1 MSLRILLLC
10 HSFNSLSQR
19 LFAELRARGHTLSV
33 ELDIA
38 DSVTEEAVALARPD
52 LVLAP
57 FLKRRIPA
65 AVWQRVPCFVVHPG
79 PPGDQGPSALDWA
92 VRNREA
98 QWGVTVLQADGA
110 FDAGPV
116 WAHARFPMRAA
127 NKGSL
132 YRREVTRAALQ
143 ATLEAVERFASGE
156 RVAPAERFAAGPPQG
171 ESAPEGLGAAAP
183 DVPAHVWTAPSGV
196 DSGNALL
203 SDPRSGG
210 VWGRGWKAVMKQA
223 DRAIDWSRDDTA
235 TVMARL
241 RCADGQPGVR
251 DALWGQAC
259 YLGDA
264 HQASDATLAEF
275 AEREP
280 GELLAVRDGA
290 LLRRTVDGGVW
301 IGQARRADPPGTA
314 PGQGHFKQVAAELF
328 APQAAALPQRPVPL
342 ERTDD
347 EWAELRYTEHGPE
360 GARVG
365 CLRFD
370 FCNGAMGTGRCER
383 LRAALLAV
391 RQRPTQV
398 LLLMGGEGFFSNGID
413 LNRIEAAAHR
423 PGDSAADE
431 SWRNIQA
438 MDDVALAV
446 LETTD
451 RLTVSVM
458 RGNAGAGGVFLA
470 LAADQVWAHDSVVL
484 NPHYKNMGNLYGSE
498 YWTYLLPRR
507 LGEAGARDLMAGR
520 LPLRAADAQRMGLI
534 DACDDGP
541 REGLEERVLARAL
554 ALAGSYNRPEQVA
567 AKQARRAADE
577 AQCPLARYREQELAR
592 MHRNFY
598 GFDPSYHVARHHF
611 VHKLPHA
618 WTPRHLATHR

>member
-1 MSLRILLLC
+1 M
-10 HSFNSLSQR
+10 
-19 LFAELRARGHTLSV
+19 
-33 ELDIA
+33 
-38 DSVTEEAVALARPD
+38 
-52 LVLAP
+52 
-57 FLKRRIPA
+57 
-65 AVWQRVPCFVVHPG
+65 
-79 PPGDQGPSALDWA
+79 
-92 VRNREA
+92 
-98 QWGVTVLQADGA
+98 GVTVLQADGE

-127 NKGSL
+127 TKGSL

-143 ATLEAVERFASGE
+143 ATLEAVERFAAGSPPGE
-156 RVAPAERFAAGPPQG
+156 PAPGPG
-171 ESAPEGLGAAAP
+171 E
-183 DVPAHVWTAPSGV
+183 D
-196 DSGNALL
+196 
-203 SDPRSGG
+203 R
-210 VWGRGWKAVMKQA
+210 GRGWNPPMRQA
-223 DRAIDWSRDDTA
+223 DRAIDWSSDDTA

-241 RCADGQPGVR
+241 RCGDGQPGVL

-264 HQASDATLAEF
+264 HEASAATMAEF
-275 AEREP
+275 TGRAA

-301 IGQARRADPPGTA
+301 IGQARLADPPGTA

-328 APQAAALPQRPVPL
+328 ASQAAALPRRPAPL
-342 ERTDD
+342 MRPEA
-347 EWAELRYTEHGPE
+347 EWAELRYSEHGPE

-383 LRAALLAV
+383 LRAALLEV
-391 RQRPTQV
+391 RQRPVRV

-413 LNRIEAAAHR
+413 LNSIEAAAHR
-423 PGDSAADE
+423 PGDSAADA

-446 LETTD
+446 LEMTD

-470 LAADQVWAHDSVVL
+470 LAADQVWAHESVVL

-507 LGEAGARDLMAGR
+507 LGEAGARELMAGR
-520 LPLRAADAQRMGLI
+520 LPLLAGAAQQMGLI
-534 DACDDGP
+534 DGCDEGP

-554 ALAGSYNRPEQVA
+554 ALAGSYNWSDQLA

-577 AQCPLARYREQELAR
+577 AHCPLARYREQELAR

>member
-19 LFAELRARGHTLSV
+19 LYAELRARGHQLSV

-38 DSVTEEAVALARPD
+38 DSVTEEAVALAQPD

-65 AVWQRVPCFVVHPG
+65 SVWQRVPCFVVHPG

-92 VRNREA
+92 VRDREA
-98 QWGVTVLQADGA
+98 QWGVTVLQADDE

-116 WAHARFPMRAA
+116 WAHASFPMRATT
-127 NKGSL
+127 KGHL
-132 YRREVTRAALQ
+132 YRREVTQAALQ
-143 ATLEAVERFASGE
+143 ATLEAVERFAAGE
-156 RVAPAERFAAGPPQG
+156 REAPPLALPT
-171 ESAPEGLGAAAP
+171 
-183 DVPAHVWTAPSGV
+183 PA
-196 DSGNALL
+196 
-203 SDPRSGG
+203 
-210 VWGRGWKAVMKQA
+210 WKPLMKQA
-223 DRAIDWSRDDTA
+223 DRAIHWSRDDTA

-241 RCADGQPGVR
+241 RCADGQPGVL

-259 YLGDA
+259 YLSDA
-264 HQASDATLAEF
+264 HAASAATLAEF
-275 AEREP
+275 ADRAP

-314 PGQGHFKQVAAELF
+314 PGQGHFRQVAAELF
-328 APQAAALPQRPVPL
+328 ATEAAALPRRPAPL
-342 ERTDD
+342 MRPAD

-365 CLRFD
+365 CLSFD
-370 FCNGAMGTGRCER
+370 FCNGAMSTDRCER
-383 LRAALLAV
+383 LRDALLEI
-391 RQRPTQV
+391 RQRPTQA

-413 LNRIEAAAHR
+413 LNSIEAAAHR

-470 LAADQVWAHDSVVL
+470 LAADQIWAHEAVVL

-507 LGEAGARDLMAGR
+507 LGEAGARELMAGR
-520 LPLRAADAQRMGLI
+520 LPLRAADACRMGLI
-534 DACDDGP
+534 DACHDGP
-541 REGLEERVLARAL
+541 REGYETRVIERAL
-554 ALAGSYNRPEQVA
+554 ALAGSYNHREQVA

-577 AQCPLARYREQELAR
+577 AHCPLARYREQELAR

-618 WTPRHLATHR
+618 WTPRHLAVHR

>member
-19 LFAELRARGHTLSV
+19 LFAELRARGHRLSV

-65 AVWQRVPCFVVHPG
+65 SVWQRVPCFVVHPG

-92 VRNREA
+92 VRDRVSR
-98 QWGVTVLQADGA
+98 WGVTVLQADGD

-116 WAHARFPMRAA
+116 WAHAHFPMRATT
-127 NKGSL
+127 KGHL
-132 YRREVTRAALQ
+132 YRREVTQAALQ
-143 ATLEAVERFASGE
+143 ATLEAVERFAAGE
-156 RVAPAERFAAGPPQG
+156 REAPPSTRASSNWR
-171 ESAPEGLGAAAP
+171 
-183 DVPAHVWTAPSGV
+183 PAM
-196 DSGNALL
+196 
-203 SDPRSGG
+203 R
-210 VWGRGWKAVMKQA
+210 QA
-223 DRAIDWSRDDTA
+223 DRAIDWSRDSMA

-241 RCADGQPGVR
+241 RCADGQPGVL
-251 DALWGQAC
+251 DVLWGQAC

-264 HQASDATLAEF
+264 HEASAAAIAEF
-275 AEREP
+275 ADRAP

-328 APQAAALPQRPVPL
+328 ANEAAALPQRPAPL
-342 ERTDD
+342 MRAED

-365 CLRFD
+365 CLSFD
-370 FCNGAMGTGRCER
+370 FCNGAMSTERCER
-383 LRAALLAV
+383 LRAALLDV
-391 RQRPTQV
+391 RQRPTRV
-398 LLLMGGEGFFSNGID
+398 LLLLGGEGFFSNGID
-413 LNRIEAAAHR
+413 LNSIEAAAHR
-423 PGDSAADE
+423 PGDSAADA

-470 LAADQVWAHDSVVL
+470 LAADRVWAHEGVVL

-507 LGEAGARDLMAGR
+507 LGEPGARDLMAGR
-520 LPLRAADAQRMGLI
+520 LPLRAADACRLGLI

-541 REGLEERVLARAL
+541 REGYETRVIERAL
-554 ALAGSYNRPEQVA
+554 ALAGSYNHPEQVA

-577 AQCPLARYREQELAR
+577 AHCPLARYREQELAR